1 MGGLTRTQGDETLRT
16 LWGFP
21 YGAWRQLPWTDIA
34 LNAAVSVSFVMA
46 LVGIGVARLGYVDP
60 RVVSGFIGT
69 PVTSISPLGSAWAD
83 GIRPGDIV
91 IDIQDSRSPGGWS
104 MTVLHGDV
112 KVTTSTASYDGSLR
126 NTLPLALAG
135 LAAAGVALMFRV
147 RWQRGAWA
155 MTSISVLLASVP
167 LWVQN
172 DPRFATLALAL
183 ATLVPAAGVL
193 VRRRSSVISVV
204 ATFAL
209 AGFLAIWA
217 VSQLLAT
224 DDYDYR
230 WLEQQRSTLS
240 FYSTCALVLIA
251 AFDLRRTDASRW
263 RGRIASLDIAV
274 AAGLIGAFLILDL
287 YVGVD
292 WMILAAVGLV
302 LFVAYPRT
310 RRTILRAADALVLGD
325 VRRAAAIKASEGER
339 ARLAADL
346 HDVPIQEL
354 SAVISRLE
362 LVEEAAAERDALRR
376 VASQLR
382 AVTTELRPPVLD
394 DLGLPLAIEALADQY
409 AREGTAIRVDVADRT
424 KPLEIR
430 DPDVELAIYR
440 VTEEA
445 VRNAMTHADARWIDV
460 TGTIAADAMEIEV
473 RDDGRG
479 LDRGALERARKA
491 GHAGFLAMRQRA
503 EAIGARLSL
512 RSELGAGVS
521 VMIAWNR

>member
-21 YGAWRQLPWTDIA
+21 YGAWRRLSGTDLA
-34 LNAAVSVSFVMA
+34 LDVALSVSFVMA
-46 LVGIGVARLGYVDP
+46 LVGIGVAQLGYVDP
-60 RVVSGFIGT
+60 RVGSGGIGT
-69 PVTSISPLGSAWAD
+69 QVTYVSPLGSAWAD
-83 GIRPGDIV
+83 GIRPYDIV
-91 IDIQDSRSPGGWS
+91 TAIRPSGSPGGWS
-104 MTVLHGDV
+104 MTVLHEGAEI
-112 KVTTSTASYDGSLR
+112 TTSTASYDGSLR
-126 NTLPLALAG
+126 NTLPLGVAG
-135 LAAAGVALMFRV
+135 LIAAGIALMLRV
-147 RWQRGAWA
+147 RWRRGAWA
-155 MTSISVLLASVP
+155 MTSISGLLASVP

-183 ATLVPAAGVL
+183 ATLIPAAGVL
-193 VRRRSSVISVV
+193 VRRPRSVISVV
-204 ATFAL
+204 ATLAL

-217 VSQLLAT
+217 VSQLLAP
-224 DDYDYR
+224 YAFDYR
-230 WLEQQRSTLS
+230 WLEQERSTLA
-240 FYSTCALVLIA
+240 FYSTCALVLSA
-251 AFDLRRTDASRW
+251 AFELRRTGAPAWRSR
-263 RGRIASLDIAV
+263 ITSLDIAL
-274 AAGLIGAFLILDL
+274 AAGVVGAFLVLDL

-292 WMILAAVGLV
+292 WMILAAVGLL

-310 RRTILRAADALVLGD
+310 RGAVLRGADALVLGD

-362 LVEEAAAERDALRR
+362 LVEEAAVERDALRR

-424 KPLEIR
+424 RPQEVR

-445 VRNAMTHADARWIDV
+445 VRNAVTHADARRVDV

-491 GHAGFLAMRQRA
+491 GHAGLLAMRQRA

>member
-1 MGGLTRTQGDETLRT
+1 MGGLVRTQGDGTLRT
-16 LWGFP
+16 PWGFP
-21 YGAWRQLPWTDIA
+21 YGAWRQLPGADTA
-34 LNAAVSVSFVMA
+34 LNAAVSVSFVLA
-46 LVGIGVARLGYVDP
+46 LLGIGVALMGYVDP
-60 RVVSGFIGT
+60 RVDTNGSE
-69 PVTSISPLGSAWAD
+69 VTSVSPLGSAHGD
-83 GIRPGDIV
+83 GIRQGDKVVEITGSQA
-91 IDIQDSRSPGGWS
+91 DGDWT
-104 MTVLHGDV
+104 MTVQRDGALL
-112 KVTTSTASYDGSLR
+112 TTSTALLDEILR
-126 NTLPLALAG
+126 HTAPLALAA
-135 LAAAGVALMFRV
+135 LVVATIALVLRT
-147 RWQRGAWA
+147 RSPSGAWA
-155 MTSISVLLASVP
+155 MASIAGLLASVP

-172 DPRFATLALAL
+172 DPRFATLALAV
-183 ATLVPAAGVL
+183 ATVVPAAGVL
-193 VRRRSSVISVV
+193 VRRPRSAISVV

-209 AGFLAIWA
+209 GGFLVIWA

-224 DDYDYR
+224 YDYR

-240 FYSTCALVLIA
+240 FYSTCALVLLA
-251 AFDLRRTDASRW
+251 AFDLRRSGASTW
-263 RGRIASLDIAV
+263 RGRITSLDIAV
-274 AAGLIGAFLILDL
+274 AGGLIGAFLVLDL
-287 YVGVD
+287 FVGVD
-292 WMILAAVGLV
+292 WMILAAIGLV
-302 LFVAYPRT
+302 VFVAYPRT
-310 RRTILRAADALVLGD
+310 RRAILQAADALVLGD

-382 AVTTELRPPVLD
+382 AVTTELRPPILD

-424 KPLEIR
+424 RPQEVR

-445 VRNAMTHADARWIDV
+445 VRNAMAHADARRVDV

-491 GHAGFLAMRQRA
+491 GHAGMLAMRQRA

-521 VMIAWNR
+521 VLIAWNR

>member
-21 YGAWRQLPWTDIA
+21 YGAWRRSSWTDIA
-34 LNAAVSVSFVMA
+34 LDAAVSVSFVMA

-60 RVVSGFIGT
+60 RVVSGGVGT
-69 PVTSISPLGSAWAD
+69 QVTSVSPLGSAWAD
-83 GIRPGDIV
+83 GISVGDIV
-91 IDIQDSRSPGGWS
+91 IDLRESGSPGGWS
-104 MTVLHGDV
+104 MTVSHGGTQI
-112 KVTTSTASYDGSLR
+112 TTSTASYEGSLR
-126 NTLPLALAG
+126 NTLPLALLG
-135 LAAAGVALMFRV
+135 FAAAGVALMLRV
-147 RWQRGAWA
+147 RWPRGAWA

-172 DPRFATLALAL
+172 DPLVATLALAL
-183 ATLVPAAGVL
+183 ATLVPAAGIL
-193 VRRRSSVISVV
+193 VRRPGSVISVV
-204 ATFAL
+204 ATFGL
-209 AGFLAIWA
+209 AGFMGIWA
-217 VSQLLAT
+217 VSQLLAI
-224 DDYDYR
+224 YDYR

-240 FYSTCALVLIA
+240 FYSTCALVLLA
-251 AFDLRRTDASRW
+251 AFDLRRTGAPAWRSR
-263 RGRIASLDIAV
+263 ITSLDIAV
-274 AAGLIGAFLILDL
+274 AAGLIGAFLVLDL
-287 YVGVD
+287 FVGVD
-292 WMILAAVGLV
+292 WMILAAIGLV
-302 LFVAYPRT
+302 VFVAYPRT
-310 RRTILRAADALVLGD
+310 RRAILRAADALVLGD

-382 AVTTELRPPVLD
+382 TVTTELRPPVLD

-424 KPLEIR
+424 LPQEVR

-445 VRNAMTHADARWIDV
+445 VRNAVTHADARRVDV
-460 TGTIAADAMEIEV
+460 MGTIAADAMEIEV

-491 GHAGFLAMRQRA
+491 GHAGLLAMRQRA
-503 EAIGARLSL
+503 EAIGAQLSL

-521 VMIAWNR
+521 VLIAWNR

>member
-21 YGAWRQLPWTDIA
+21 YGAWRRLPWTDIA

-60 RVVSGFIGT
+60 RVDSDGVGT
-69 PVTSISPLGSAWAD
+69 QVTYVSPLGSAYVD
-83 GIRPGDIV
+83 GISVGDIV
-91 IDIQDSRSPGGWS
+91 IEIQDSTSPGGWS
-104 MTVLHGDV
+104 MTVLHDGAEI
-112 KVTTSTASYDGSLR
+112 TTSTASYDGTLR
-126 NTLPLALAG
+126 NTMPLAV
-135 LAAAGVALMFRV
+135 VALVAVGIALMLRV

-172 DPRFATLALAL
+172 DPRFGTLALAT
-183 ATLVPAAGVL
+183 ATVVPAAGVL
-193 VRRRSSVISVV
+193 VRRPRPVISVV
-204 ATFAL
+204 AIFAL
-209 AGFLAIWA
+209 GGFLVIWA
-217 VSQLLAT
+217 ASQLLAIW
-224 DDYDYR
+224 DYR

-251 AFDLRRTDASRW
+251 AIDLRRTDASGW
-263 RGRIASLDIAV
+263 RGRISSLDIAV
-274 AAGLIGAFLILDL
+274 AAGLIGAFLVLDL
-287 YVGVD
+287 YVAVD
-292 WMILAAVGLV
+292 WMILAAVGLL
-302 LFVAYPRT
+302 LFVIYPRT
-310 RRTILRAADALVLGD
+310 RRSILRAADTLVLGD

-409 AREGTAIRVDVADRT
+409 ASEGTAIRVDVADRT
-424 KPLEIR
+424 LPQEVR

-445 VRNAMTHADARWIDV
+445 VRNAVTHADARRVDV

-491 GHAGFLAMRQRA
+491 GHAGLLAMRQRA

-521 VMIAWNR
+521 VLIAWNR

>member
-1 MGGLTRTQGDETLRT
+1 MGGLTRTQGDGTLRT

-21 YGAWRQLPWTDIA
+21 YGALRRSSWTDIA
-34 LNAAVSVSFVMA
+34 LDAAVSVSFVMA

-60 RVVSGFIGT
+60 RVVSGGVGT
-69 PVTSISPLGSAWAD
+69 PVTYVSPLGSAYAD
-83 GIRPGDIV
+83 GIRVGDIV
-91 IDIQDSRSPGGWS
+91 IDIRDSRSPGGWS
-104 MTVLHGDV
+104 MTVLRGDV
-112 KVTTSTASYDGSLR
+112 QITTSTASYEGSLR
-126 NTLPLALAG
+126 NTLPLAVVAF
-135 LAAAGVALMFRV
+135 AAAGIALVLRV
-147 RWQRGAWA
+147 RWPRGAWA
-155 MTSISVLLASVP
+155 ITSMSVLLASVP

-172 DPRFATLALAL
+172 DPLVATLALVL

-193 VRRRSSVISVV
+193 VRRPGSVISVI

-209 AGFLAIWA
+209 AGFLATWA
-217 VSQLLAT
+217 ISQLLAT
-224 DDYDYR
+224 ENSYYR
-230 WLEQQRSTLS
+230 WFEQQRSTLS

-251 AFDLRRTDASRW
+251 AFDLRRTGASSW
-263 RGRIASLDIAV
+263 RSRITSLDIGV
-274 AAGLIGAFLILDL
+274 AAGLIGAFLVLDL

-302 LFVAYPRT
+302 VFVVYPRT
-310 RRTILRAADALVLGD
+310 RRAILRAADALVLGD

-382 AVTTELRPPVLD
+382 TVTTELRPPVLD

-424 KPLEIR
+424 LPQEVR

-445 VRNAMTHADARWIDV
+445 VRNAMTHADARRVDV

-491 GHAGFLAMRQRA
+491 GHAGLLAMRQRA